1 MCSNPKVV
9 EAYLEILLL
18 RRLGGRDI
26 SIIWELKCC
35 SLVKKV
41 EKGVFFATHLTRAQT
56 VANRPVTGN
65 CVM

>member
-1 MCSNPKVV
+1 MH
-9 EAYLEILLL
+9 YL
-18 RRLGGRDI
+18 GV
-26 SIIWELKCC
+26 KCC